1 MDKSLSTISQ
11 KCPTCGKS
19 YEWMTWEE
27 PIENL
32 QMLRLSCRQCDTVKT
47 FRIPREEFR
56 NNILERF
63 RK

>member
-1 MDKSLSTISQ
+1 MNKSLSTISQ

-19 YEWMTWEE
+19 YEWITWEE
-27 PIENL
+27 PIENS
-32 QMLRLSCRQCDTVKT
+32 QMLRLSCRQCGTVKT
-47 FRIPREEFR
+47 YAIPREDFR